1 MSADDLSQ
9 ALSSLFVVALVAAL
23 APLVVG
29 LLARLRVP
37 QVVVLI
43 VGGVVIGPQV
53 LGWAEPA
60 SIGLLANVGLG
71 FLFLLAGYELDLTL
85 FRQKAG
91 RLALVGWAV
100 TVVLALAVVGLLE
113 AAGLVRAFV
122 PVALALTTTALGT
135 LLPILRDNDMLGGP
149 FGRYVLAA
157 GAVGE
162 FLPVVAIAIFL
173 GANGKFL
180 GLISLCAV
188 GVLALLLTL
197 APRLVPGRVARIMR
211 EGEHA
216 TAQTTLRW
224 TVALL
229 LLLLVVANDFGLDVV
244 LGAFLAGVVLRRW
257 APGDVHA
264 LEEKLDAVGYGFFI
278 PVFFVAS
285 GMGLDLRS
293 IVEAPGRLL
302 LFFVLLLVV
311 RGLPTLLVYRTALP
325 LAQRVEL
332 VFLAATALP
341 LLVALSAI
349 GLATGTMLPE
359 NAAALVGAGVLSVLV
374 FPAAAVA
381 IHRRHRAVPGRA
393 QRRSAGAATRAELD
407 RRGQKSSS
415 RSSATTDPRRRLDQR
430 EVGERLREV
439 PEVPAG
445 VDVEL
450 LRVEP
455 ERRGDPEQ
463 PLHEVARALLLADDR
478 QRGDQPEGADEE
490 GPLLAGQAVVGLVR
504 PVPQDEAVL
513 GQLVGDG
520 EHAAV
525 QALVVARQEPEHRGQ
540 QRRGVQRVGLV
551 VLAQHAAG
559 GQAVGED
566 VLLDLVRRRRATAS
580 RGPGRRGSRRA
591 SRHGP
596 SPPSTAAW
604 RTRSAGACRGPP
616 RCPGPAPAR
625 PARRSWPASGRSPT
639 VAVAAAGCAG
649 CAAGW
654 SPAPRRT
661 RRSGV
666 GRTPRCRSAPAGR
679 RRSRTGRRGS
689 TR

>member
-9 ALSSLFVVALVAAL
+9 ALSSLFVVAMVAAL

-188 GVLALLLTL
+188 GALALLLTV

-285 GMGLDLRS
+285 GMGLDMRS
-293 IVEAPGRLL
+293 IVQAPGRLI
-302 LFFVLLLVV
+302 LFFVLLLAV

-349 GLATGTMLPE
+349 GLETGTMLPQ

-374 FPAAAVA
+374 FPAAAVR
-381 IHRRHRAVPGRA
+381 IHRRIARTQGGL
-393 QRRSAGAATRAELD
+393 S
-407 RRGQKSSS
+407 
-415 RSSATTDPRRRLDQR
+415 
-430 EVGERLREV
+430 
-439 PEVPAG
+439 
-445 VDVEL
+445 DV
-450 LRVEP
+450 RP
-455 ERRGDPEQ
+455 ER
-463 PLHEVARALLLADDR
+463 
-478 QRGDQPEGADEE
+478 
-490 GPLLAGQAVVGLVR
+490 
-504 PVPQDEAVL
+504 
-513 GQLVGDG
+513 
-520 EHAAV
+520 
-525 QALVVARQEPEHRGQ
+525 
-540 QRRGVQRVGLV
+540 
-551 VLAQHAAG
+551 
-559 GQAVGED
+559 
-566 VLLDLVRRRRATAS
+566 
-580 RGPGRRGSRRA
+580 
-591 SRHGP
+591 
-596 SPPSTAAW
+596 PPS
-604 RTRSAGACRGPP
+604 
-616 RCPGPAPAR
+616 
-625 PARRSWPASGRSPT
+625 
-639 VAVAAAGCAG
+639 
-649 CAAGW
+649 
-654 SPAPRRT
+654 
-661 RRSGV
+661 
-666 GRTPRCRSAPAGR
+666 
-679 RRSRTGRRGS
+679 
-689 TR
+689 